1 MNTLAEL
8 QREIHETAKEKGW
21 WDEQREF
28 GTLMALVHSEVSEA
42 LEAWRESD
50 LPVHYRTTDDKPEGW
65 GVELADCAIR
75 ILDMCEANGLDLQ
88 TLIEEKMAYNKTRP
102 FRHGGKRA

>member
-1 MNTLAEL
+1 VSTLAEL

-65 GVELADCAIR
+65 ASELADVVIRVLDVCAH
-75 ILDMCEANGLDLQ
+75 LDIPLEPI
-88 TLIEEKMAYNKTRP
+88 IEEKMAYNKTRP